1 MTRWT
6 QRATGKPLMG
16 TRKKKTRET
25 HKTPQQRRH
34 YQIPTAVECWSK
46 LTTVEN
52 SGLRFKGDALGV
64 LKKLVKATWVFITS
78 ERTQVSWSA
87 RAGH

>member
-52 SGLRFKGDALGV
+52 SGLRFKGDALGGFEETSKSN
-64 LKKLVKATWVFITS
+64 LGFHYFRKNTGQLV
-78 ERTQVSWSA
+78 
-87 RAGH
+87 G